1 MLLDRV
7 LASDQPSELSR
18 LAGRRLVRDWL
29 SKLVL
34 GMLGLLSVIALVLGI
49 LSDTQTQNNASM
61 RCFVFSRLHLC
72 SCQGSAR
79 LQIKSLIAQ

>member
-18 LAGRRLVRDWL
+18 LAGRQLVRDWL

-34 GMLGLLSVIALVLGI
+34 GMLGLLSVIALVLG
-49 LSDTQTQNNASM
+49 
-61 RCFVFSRLHLC
+61 R
-72 SCQGSAR
+72 
-79 LQIKSLIAQ
+79 